1 MPSAKSCSRAG
12 HEVIAPATAIH
23 FRGELRR
30 ARERA
35 LSDGEGYQPILF
47 AVERLGRQLWP
58 NKNGLWKFACCFQGL
73 VEEHHPLAGEG
84 ADDHE
89 LAFAQRYDIVREAR
103 NDAMHIGTAN
113 RRESSRSV

>member
-1 MPSAKSCSRAG
+1 MKAIAAAT
-12 HEVIAPATAIH
+12 VIY

-58 NKNGLWKFACCFQGL
+58 NSNGLFELGCCFQEL
-73 VEEHHPLAGEG
+73 VEKHHPLEGEG

-89 LAFAQRYDIVREAR
+89 LAFAQQYDIVREAR
-103 NDAMHIGTAN
+103 NDAMHIGAFDLM
-113 RRESSRSV
+113 